1 MQKLLKFSFVIGLIL
16 FLTLLIRLDYR
27 QLFDIL
33 RWMNLWYLLV
43 GFLLTAFELLFKAIK
58 LQQVVSIFSR
68 FSFNNALLTY
78 LIGLPYG
85 AVTPGKIGD
94 VVKLYTLKK
103 RTGLQRTECIAIG
116 FIERLLEL
124 IALVILATI
133 GVIALTH
140 HLQKQQFIDLLVIIL
155 VILIGFVAV
164 LNPRI
169 VKMFLRPFFYLLVP
183 EHKRDNS
190 RNFFN
195 EFYQN
200 VSRMMQ
206 NKGIMIF
213 SLLLCILG
221 WVASSVRTY
230 YFARGLGITEL
241 SFFLSIFVIPLIML
255 IELIPVSVLG
265 IGTRD
270 YGLITLLILLG
281 IPKAQ
286 VTASAVSLSFLMLV
300 LGGIPPAILGYG
312 VALKEHLNLKK
323 IKEIETINDQCQN
336 PNAK

>member
-1 MQKLLKFSFVIGLIL
+1 MHKALRYSFIFGLIL

-27 QLFDIL
+27 QLFDLL
-33 RWMNLWYLLV
+33 RQMNGWYLLI

-58 LQQVVSIFSR
+58 LQQVVSIFSKY
-68 FSFNNALLTY
+68 SFNNALLTY

-94 VVKLYTLKK
+94 VVKLYTLKQK
-103 RTGLQRTECIAIG
+103 TGLQRTECIAIG

-124 IALVILATI
+124 IALVVLATVGILA
-133 GVIALTH
+133 LTGK
-140 HLQKQQFIDLLVIIL
+140 LQKEQFIDLLIIIGIIL
-155 VILIGFVAV
+155 LGFVLV
-164 LNPRI
+164 LNRRI

-183 EHKRDNS
+183 EHKRVQS

-200 VSRMMQ
+200 VSKMLQ
-206 NKGIMIF
+206 NKGIMVF

-221 WVASSVRTY
+221 WVTSSIRTY
-230 YFARGLGITEL
+230 YFAQGLGITQL
-241 SFFLSIFVIPLIML
+241 SFLLSIFVVPLIML

-270 YGLITLLILLG
+270 YGLVTLLILLG
-281 IPKAQ
+281 IPKIQ
-286 VTASAVSLSFLMLV
+286 VTETAVSLSFLMLV

-312 VALKEHLNLKK
+312 VALKEHLNLKQ
-323 IKEIETINDQCQN
+323 IQAIQQENEQNDT
-336 PNAK
+336 